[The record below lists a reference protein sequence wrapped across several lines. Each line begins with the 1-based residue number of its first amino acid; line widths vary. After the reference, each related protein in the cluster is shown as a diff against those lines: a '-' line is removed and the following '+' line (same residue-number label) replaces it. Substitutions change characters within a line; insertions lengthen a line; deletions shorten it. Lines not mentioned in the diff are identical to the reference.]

1 MEARNIAMQIRKRE
15 MKTNITRSFQ
25 RRYHVHPPFIER
37 FGLETEL
44 EGHTGCVNCLEWNEA
59 GNLLVSGSDDLNAI
73 VWDPLQCRTKCCIK
87 TGHTGNI
94 FSVKFLPRLGDR
106 IIATA
111 AADAK
116 VQIHTVETKETS
128 QVYKCHIGRVKRL
141 ATAPNTPYLL
151 WSASEDGTIRQFD
164 LRQPHTC
171 NTSSKNCKNVLIN
184 LNIYVGAMAEAKCL
198 AINPLQPE
206 LLAVGCNDPFVRL
219 YDHRMLSSH
228 SFSEVKKS
236 SATSSVEDAKLP
248 HGCVQYFTPG
258 HLPPQLSKDLRR
270 RFRTYVATYVNFSPC
285 GRELIANLGGEQIYL
300 FDIKTRRNVL
310 KYQVLNGT
318 SVSVSSNGVVKSVVD
333 NSLDMAACKN
343 GWSTS
348 TNGATNG
355 YKIPTLNG
363 KRIVPDEK
371 SKMFGHGNSCCALE
385 GLPPKALELK
395 AKGNEAFCQQKFW
408 KAINLYNEAI
418 LLAVDSAVLYANR
431 AAAYIKRAWDG
442 DVYAALRDCH
452 KALRLDPNHTK
463 AHFRQARCLYELQWF
478 QEALTCLNHFK
489 LKFPDQAE
497 GNAAK
502 TLERDIRAAAFAET
516 EESLSCKEDNE
527 SNGLQPDST
536 PSRRRR
542 RLSIVSDQ
550 EKDFRT
556 EALDYE
562 QRFCGHCNT
571 TTDIKEAN
579 FFGSNGQYIVAG
591 SDDGSFFMWDKQT
604 TNLVKVLKGD
614 ESIVNC
620 LQPHPSMC
628 LLATSGIDPVVRL
641 WSPSPVEGNGQ
652 YRHIDEVEA
661 AAKAN
666 QRRMNADPLE
676 VMLMNMGYRTRFNMS
691 EGSDEDDSGE
701 TPIQCRAS

>member
-1 MEARNIAMQIRKRE
+1 MEAQNIATQIRNRE
-15 MKTNITRSFQ
+15 VKTNITRSFQ
-25 RRYHVHPPFIER
+25 RRYQVHSPFVER

-44 EGHTGCVNCLEWNEA
+44 EGHSGCVNCLEWNEA

-73 VWDPLQCRTKCCIK
+73 VWDPLQRKMKCCIK

-94 FSVKFLPRLGDR
+94 FSVKFLPRIGDR

-116 VQIHTVETKETS
+116 VQIHTVETKETT

-141 ATAPNTPYLL
+141 ATAPDTPYML

-228 SFSEVKKS
+228 SFSEVKKPS
-236 SATSSVEDAKLP
+236 NGNAEDARLP
-248 HGCVQYFTPG
+248 PGCVQYFAPG

-270 RFRTYVATYVNFSPC
+270 RFRAYVATYVNFSPSGC
-285 GRELIANLGGEQIYL
+285 ELIANLGGEQIYL
-300 FDIKTRRNVL
+300 FDIKQHRKVL
-310 KYQVLNGT
+310 KYQPLNGISSSLT
-318 SVSVSSNGVVKSVVD
+318 SNGVVKNVVD
-333 NSLDMAACKN
+333 NFASKN
-343 GWSTS
+343 GFSSTA
-348 TNGATNG
+348 NGATNG

-363 KRIVPDEK
+363 KRTVVEK
-371 SKMFGHGNSCCALE
+371 KPSKLAFGSNHNCSVSQE
-385 GLPPKALELK
+385 MSPKALELK
-395 AKGNEAFCQQKFW
+395 ARGNDAFCQQKFW
-408 KAINLYNEAI
+408 TAVNLYNEAI
-418 LLAVDSAVLYANR
+418 SHASNSAVLYANR
-431 AAAYIKRAWDG
+431 AAAFIKRAWDG
-442 DVYAALRDCH
+442 DIYAALRDCH
-452 KALRLDPNHTK
+452 RALRLDPNHTK
-463 AHFRQARCLYELQWF
+463 AHFRQARCLYELRWF
-478 QEALTCLNHFK
+478 QEALSCLNNFK
-489 LKFPDQAE
+489 LKFPEQAE

-502 TLERDIRAAAFAET
+502 TLEKDIRAAAFAET
-516 EESLSCKEDNE
+516 EEPEEENTSEHADA
-527 SNGLQPDST
+527 T
-536 PSRRRR
+536 PTRRRR

-550 EKDFRT
+550 EKDFRS

-591 SDDGSFFMWDKQT
+591 SDDGSFFMWDKET
-604 TNLVKVLKGD
+604 TNLVRVLKGD
-614 ESIVNC
+614 DSIVNC
-620 LQPHPSMC
+620 LQPHPSSC

-641 WSPSPVEGNGQ
+641 WSPCPQDGSTQE
-652 YRHIDEVEA
+652 RHIDEVEA

-676 VMLMNMGYRTRFNMS
+676 VMLMNMGYRTRFTVA
-691 EGSDEDDSGE
+691 EGSDEDDAE
-701 TPIQCRAS
+701 PPIQCRTS

>member
-1 MEARNIAMQIRKRE
+1 MEAQNIATQIRNRE
-15 MKTNITRSFQ
+15 VKTNITRSFQ
-25 RRYHVHPPFIER
+25 RRYQVHSPFVER

-44 EGHTGCVNCLEWNEA
+44 EGHSGCVNCLEWNEA

-73 VWDPLQCRTKCCIK
+73 VWDPLQRKMKCCIK

-94 FSVKFLPRLGDR
+94 FSVKFLPRIGDR

-116 VQIHTVETKETS
+116 VQIHTVETKETT

-141 ATAPNTPYLL
+141 ATAPDTPYML

-228 SFSEVKKS
+228 SFSEVKKPS
-236 SATSSVEDAKLP
+236 NGNAEDARLP
-248 HGCVQYFTPG
+248 PGCVQYFAPG

-270 RFRTYVATYVNFSPC
+270 RFRAYVATYVNFSPSGC
-285 GRELIANLGGEQIYL
+285 ELIANLGGEQIYL
-300 FDIKTRRNVL
+300 FDIKQHRKVL
-310 KYQVLNGT
+310 KYQPLNGISSSLT
-318 SVSVSSNGVVKSVVD
+318 SNGVVKNVVD
-333 NSLDMAACKN
+333 NFASKN
-343 GWSTS
+343 GFSSTAH
-348 TNGATNG
+348 GATNG

-363 KRIVPDEK
+363 KRTVVEK
-371 SKMFGHGNSCCALE
+371 KPSKLAFGSNHNCSVSQE
-385 GLPPKALELK
+385 MSPKALELK
-395 AKGNEAFCQQKFW
+395 ARGNDAFCQQKFW
-408 KAINLYNEAI
+408 TAVNLYNEAI
-418 LLAVDSAVLYANR
+418 SHASNSAVLYANR
-431 AAAYIKRAWDG
+431 AAAFIKRAWDG
-442 DVYAALRDCH
+442 DIYAALRDCH
-452 KALRLDPNHTK
+452 RALRLDPNHTK
-463 AHFRQARCLYELQWF
+463 AHFRQARCLYELRWF
-478 QEALTCLNHFK
+478 QEALSCLNNFK
-489 LKFPDQAE
+489 LKFPEQAE

-502 TLERDIRAAAFAET
+502 TLEKDIRAAAFAET
-516 EESLSCKEDNE
+516 EEPEEENTSEHADA
-527 SNGLQPDST
+527 T
-536 PSRRRR
+536 PTRRRR

-550 EKDFRT
+550 EKDFRS

-591 SDDGSFFMWDKQT
+591 SDDGSFFMWDKET
-604 TNLVKVLKGD
+604 TNLVRVLKGD
-614 ESIVNC
+614 DSIVNC
-620 LQPHPSMC
+620 LQPHPSSC

-641 WSPSPVEGNGQ
+641 WSPCPQDGSTQE
-652 YRHIDEVEA
+652 RHIDEVEA

-676 VMLMNMGYRTRFNMS
+676 VMLMNMGYRTRFTVA
-691 EGSDEDDSGE
+691 EGSDEDDAE
-701 TPIQCRAS
+701 PPIQCRTS

>member
-1 MEARNIAMQIRKRE
+1 MEVHNIAAQIKNRE
-15 MKTNITRSFQ
+15 VKTNITRSFQ
-25 RRYHVHPPFIER
+25 RKYQVYPPFIER
-37 FGLETEL
+37 FGLEREL

-73 VWDPLQCRTKCCIK
+73 VWDPLRRHMKCCIK
-87 TGHTGNI
+87 TGHSGNI

-141 ATAPNTPYLL
+141 ATAPNTPYML

-171 NTSSKNCKNVLIN
+171 NTSSKNCRNVLIN

-219 YDHRMLSSH
+219 YDHRMLVSH

-236 SATSSVEDAKLP
+236 SNSTPEDAKLP
-248 HGCVQYFTPG
+248 PGCVQYFAPG

-270 RFRTYVATYVNFSPC
+270 RFRAFVATYINFSPC

-300 FDIKTRRNVL
+300 FDIKKQREVL
-310 KYQVLNGT
+310 KYQTINGT
-318 SVSVSSNGVVKSVVD
+318 SPSLSSNGVVKSVVD
-333 NSLDMAACKN
+333 NFSIPSCKN
-343 GWSTS
+343 GFSS
-348 TNGATNG
+348 SANGATNG

-363 KRIVPDEK
+363 KRTAFEEDTCK
-371 SKMFGHGNSCCALE
+371 YGHGSSCSILKE
-385 GLPPKALELK
+385 LPPRALELK
-395 AKGNEAFCQQKFW
+395 AKGNDAFCQQNFW

-418 LLAVDSAVLYANR
+418 LHAANSAVLYANR

-442 DVYAALRDCH
+442 DIYAALRDCH
-452 KALRLDPNHTK
+452 RALGLDPNHTK
-463 AHFRQARCLYELQWF
+463 AHFRQARCLYELRWF
-478 QEALTCLNHFK
+478 QEALSCLNNFK
-489 LKFPDQAE
+489 LKFPEQAE

-516 EESLSCKEDNE
+516 EDSLSGKDDDET
-527 SNGLQPDST
+527 SGLQPDAAPT
-536 PSRRRR
+536 RRRR

-550 EKDFRT
+550 EKDFRL

-591 SDDGSFFMWDKQT
+591 SDDGSFFMWDKET

-620 LQPHPSMC
+620 LQPHPSLC

-641 WSPSPVEGNGQ
+641 WSPCPLEGSENN
-652 YRHIDEVEA
+652 RHIDEVEA

-676 VMLMNMGYRTRFNMS
+676 VMLMNMGYRTRFNMP
-691 EGSDEDDSGE
+691 EGSDEDDAAAE